1 MTTPSPTNDNTQHK
15 INRAHNNPE
24 RLNSIVRI
32 IPPPTFLFSTISIS
46 SVLGLVLWSVFGSLP
61 RSLYVSGVFIP
72 PDSLS
77 PVISTSDGYIYY
89 ISNLRPD
96 VKYKALSF
104 HKYLSSRFSN
114 ASNPSYIYTRDSTAN
129 QQTSNKLIG
138 FISFYTTTTRNVLG
152 SPLNILNPNI
162 YAQMTSFNSKE
173 SSQTKEAN
181 YIQSVPFKSGKP
193 FAIVFDPLSSVA
205 LEQASFQYLT
215 SKFSLE
221 QQLQFDLSLKK
232 STDALYS
239 RQLEQQSS
247 LINLEKLGIIPKT
260 KVLSGQQ
267 ALLQSETN
275 RVKQD
280 ISLIDSRNKVGLNR
294 VALQTGVSNTVQDI
308 YFTLP
313 FDGNIL
319 TKVVKSGSRV
329 KKGEVIGYASLSETN
344 DLISIISTFVDPS
357 ASQGLKPGMKVLVSP
372 ANVDAQKYGSIKGTL
387 KSISTV
393 SISSVS
399 AAKVLGI
406 KEIAEATYSKKGTM
420 FLSTIELDRGNTP
433 SGYLWNTSKGPE
445 YKIPL
450 STPAKV
456 RIIAENIRPI
466 SLLLPKLRSITGI
479 N

>member
-162 YAQMTSFNSKE
+162 YAQITSFNSKE

-181 YIQSVPFKSGKP
+181 
-193 FAIVFDPLSSVA
+193 
-205 LEQASFQYLT
+205 
-215 SKFSLE
+215 
-221 QQLQFDLSLKK
+221 
-232 STDALYS
+232 
-239 RQLEQQSS
+239 
-247 LINLEKLGIIPKT
+247 
-260 KVLSGQQ
+260 
-267 ALLQSETN
+267 
-275 RVKQD
+275 
-280 ISLIDSRNKVGLNR
+280 
-294 VALQTGVSNTVQDI
+294 
-308 YFTLP
+308 
-313 FDGNIL
+313 
-319 TKVVKSGSRV
+319 
-329 KKGEVIGYASLSETN
+329 
-344 DLISIISTFVDPS
+344 
-357 ASQGLKPGMKVLVSP
+357 
-372 ANVDAQKYGSIKGTL
+372 
-387 KSISTV
+387 
-393 SISSVS
+393 
-399 AAKVLGI
+399 
-406 KEIAEATYSKKGTM
+406 
-420 FLSTIELDRGNTP
+420 
-433 SGYLWNTSKGPE
+433 
-445 YKIPL
+445 
-450 STPAKV
+450 
-456 RIIAENIRPI
+456 
-466 SLLLPKLRSITGI
+466 
-479 N
+479 